1 VLRLIAPI
9 LLLVACLGALL
20 ISDPP
25 KPRADVVIVNRSEI
39 STLDPATM
47 SWAQDFRMARLV
59 GEGLVRQDVFSANL
73 KLIPGVASTWD
84 IADHGREYRFRLRDD
99 SKWADGSPVTARDFL
114 ESWRRNLLPETGA
127 DYVTLFKL
135 IEGGARFHDFRK
147 EQLKSYRAGDR
158 SMARAKE
165 LLDEAYAFFDGHVGV
180 RALSDNELIVR
191 LERPVPAFLDM
202 LAFPAFFP
210 IHRESFSPFQSLD
223 ATSGELRTDARWM
236 RPPFVVNNG
245 PFIITDWTFKRGLR
259 FQKNPFY
266 PDRDRLNIDTIDC
279 PTIED
284 PSAQV
289 LAFTTGAADW
299 VFDVS
304 APFRDE
310 MLARREAFFAKHSDE
325 VSAMRAKG
333 VDEISIA
340 RALPPSPDSALHVFP
355 AFGTYFYNINCAPRL
370 PDGRVNPLADARIRR
385 ALAMSINKESVTRD
399 IRRTGERPASVL
411 IPPGS
416 IPGYDAPAGLLRD
429 CDAARKLLAD
439 AGFPNGQGFPLI
451 EILFNKDG
459 GHDVIAQAVAKD
471 WEKELGIRVQ
481 LVMKETKVFRDD
493 LKQGRYMISR
503 ASWFGDYG
511 DPTTFLD
518 INRSDDNNNDRNYES
533 AAYDTLLDQAA
544 ETYADTHARMQLLQ
558 RAERML
564 VAEDAPLIPLFHY
577 VELNLFDAHRLTGA
591 STHPRQI
598 QDLSRLDVLGDG
610 KGADVPIAQ
619 PAPGGAP

>member
-1 VLRLIAPI
+1 MLRLIAPI
-9 LLLVACLGALL
+9 LLFVACLGALL

-59 GEGLVRQDVFSANL
+59 GEGLVRQDVFSQDL
-73 KLIPGVASTWD
+73 KLIPGVASTWEV
-84 IADHGREYRFRLRDD
+84 ADQGREYRFQLREDA
-99 SKWADGSPVTARDFL
+99 KWADGSPVTSRDFL

-135 IEGGARFHDFRK
+135 IEGGAKFHDFRK
-147 EQLKSYRAGDR
+147 EQLKAYRNETR
-158 SMARAKE
+158 SSTRARAFLE
-165 LLDEAYAFFDGHVGV
+165 QAYAFFDANVGV
-180 RALSDNELIVR
+180 RAVSDRELIVR

-210 IHRESFSPFQSLD
+210 IHRESFAPFQSLD
-223 ATSGELRTDARWM
+223 ETSGELRTDARWM

-259 FQKNPFY
+259 FKRNPFH
-266 PDRDRLNIDTIDC
+266 PDRGRLNIDTIDC

-299 VFDVS
+299 IFDVS
-304 APFRDE
+304 APYRDE
-310 MLARREAFFAKHSDE
+310 ILARRDAYFAKHAE
-325 VSAMRAKG
+325 VVAALRAKG
-333 VDEISIA
+333 ADEISIA
-340 RALPPSPDSALHVFP
+340 RSLPPHPDSALHVFP

-370 PDGRVNPLADARIRR
+370 PDGRVNPLADSRIRR
-385 ALAMSINKESVTRD
+385 ALAMTVNKESITRD

-416 IPGYDAPAGLLRD
+416 IPGYESPQGLSRD
-429 CDAARKLLAD
+429 CDAARNLLAE
-439 AGFPNGQGFPLI
+439 AGFPNGDGFPLL

-533 AAYDTLLDQAA
+533 AEYDAILNRAA
-544 ETYADTHARMQLLQ
+544 DTYADPNARMAMLQ
-558 RAERML
+558 DAERML
-564 VAEDAPLIPLFHY
+564 IAGDLPLIPLFHY
-577 VELNLFDAHRLTGA
+577 VELHLFDAHRLTGA

-598 QDLSRLDVLGDG
+598 QDLSRMDVLGDG
-610 KGADVPIAQ
+610 KGADQ
-619 PAPGGAP
+619 PLIPGGAP